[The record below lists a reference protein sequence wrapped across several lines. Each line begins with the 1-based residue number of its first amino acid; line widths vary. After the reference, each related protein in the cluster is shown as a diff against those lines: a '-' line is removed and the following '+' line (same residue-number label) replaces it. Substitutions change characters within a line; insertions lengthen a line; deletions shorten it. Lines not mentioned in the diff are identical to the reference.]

1 MSLLRA
7 GRVVL
12 DALADPGPS
21 SDVPAPPELTAEE
34 APATEDTQA
43 LRIAAIFVILAAGV
57 LGGIPPLFIN
67 VFRNQEGM
75 LTRVVRSFAAG
86 VILALALVHII
97 PEAVLEM
104 EGLGGIEY
112 PLGGT
117 CVLFGA
123 ALMVF
128 LEHLAHIMHGPHS
141 HASAA
146 DSAAMAFTS
155 RPSSGVDIEAGK
167 KLNAAAGASAQT
179 SSNCEGDTCYGLTA
193 ANASNVPMGPK
204 SAAAAVAEGVA
215 GCCDGVGGEASPA
228 GGAAAAGGEPCY
240 TRASDPGHNHVCVS
254 RGSAGNWF
262 SSTSPAT
269 THAVAGSLRLKVLAY
284 MFELGC
290 VFHSFI
296 IGISLG
302 VNTSDLV
309 EVRALL
315 IALGFHQFLEGISL
329 ASVVLRGGFT
339 MVKGMFMII
348 TYSLTCP
355 VGIAVGM
362 AIASSYDAESEN
374 ARGVQGTLNGVS
386 GGMLLYIS
394 LVQLVA
400 EDMGRFVPGSP
411 NGGAGARLISFLAL
425 FLGAGCMCILAV
437 WA

>member
-1 MSLLRA
+1 
-7 GRVVL
+7 
-12 DALADPGPS
+12 
-21 SDVPAPPELTAEE
+21 
-34 APATEDTQA
+34 
-43 LRIAAIFVILAAGV
+43 
-57 LGGIPPLFIN
+57 
-67 VFRNQEGM
+67 M
-75 LTRVVRSFAAG
+75 LTRLVRSFSAG

-97 PEAVLEM
+97 PEAVVEM
-104 EGLGGIEY
+104 EGLGGISY

-117 CVLFGA
+117 CVLFGV

-146 DSAAMAFTS
+146 DSAAMAFTAL
-155 RPSSGVDIEAGK
+155 PSCGTDLEAG
-167 KLNAAAGASAQT
+167 AGATCGGAKRTSAQT
-179 SSNCEGDTCYGLTA
+179 SSNCGGEPCYEA
-193 ANASNVPMGPK
+193 ARDSNVPMK
-204 SAAAAVAEGVA
+204 AAAAAVAEGVA
-215 GCCDGVGGEASPA
+215 GCCDSAAGAGDQSPA
-228 GGAAAAGGEPCY
+228 AGAGAGAADACY
-240 TRASDPGHNHVCVS
+240 TRASDPGHGHVCVS

-262 SSTSPAT
+262 SSTSPST
-269 THAVAGSLRLKVLAY
+269 THAVAGSLRLKILAY

-302 VNTSDLV
+302 VNTTDLV

-315 IALGFHQFLEGISL
+315 IALSFHQFLEGVSL
-329 ASVVLRGGFT
+329 ASVVLRGGFST
-339 MVKGMFMII
+339 VKGMAMVL

-362 AIASSYDAESEN
+362 AIASSYDEESER

-411 NGGAGARLISFLAL
+411 GGGASARLLSFLAL
-425 FLGAGCMCILAV
+425 FLGAGSMCLLAI
-437 WA
+437 WS

>member
-12 DALADPGPS
+12 DALVHPGTS
-21 SDVPAPPELTAEE
+21 SDVLSPPELSAEPQ
-34 APATEDTQA
+34 PAHNKTQS
-43 LRIAAIFVILAAGV
+43 LRIAAVFVILAAGL
-57 LGGIPPLFIN
+57 LGGVPPLFLN
-67 VFRNQEGM
+67 VFRDQEGM
-75 LTRVVRSFAAG
+75 LTRLVRSFSAG

-97 PEAVLEM
+97 PEAVEEM
-104 EGLGGIEY
+104 AGLGGIEY

-117 CVLFGA
+117 CVLFGV

-141 HASAA
+141 HAPAA
-146 DSAAMAFTS
+146 DSAAAAFTAL
-155 RPSSGVDIEAGK
+155 PSSCTDIEAGATPCG
-167 KLNAAAGASAQT
+167 AAKRATAQT
-179 SSNCEGDTCYGLTA
+179 SSNCEADPSGVL
-193 ANASNVPMGPK
+193 ASDSSVPMK
-204 SAAAAVAEGVA
+204 SAMAVAVAEGVA
-215 GCCDGVGGEASPA
+215 SGCCDGAAAGSEGTPA
-228 GGAAAAGGEPCY
+228 GGAPGDSCY
-240 TRASDPGHNHVCVS
+240 TRASEPGHNHVCVS

-262 SSTSPAT
+262 SSTSPAAT
-269 THAVAGSLRLKVLAY
+269 QAASGSLRLKILAY

-302 VNTSDLV
+302 VNTTDLV

-315 IALGFHQFLEGISL
+315 IALSFHQFLEGVSL
-329 ASVVLRGGFT
+329 ASVVLRGGFST
-339 MVKGMFMII
+339 LKGAIMIL

-362 AIASSYDAESEN
+362 AIASSYDAESER

-386 GGMLLYIS
+386 GGMLMYIS

-411 NGGAGARLISFLAL
+411 SGGASARLLSFLAL
-425 FLGAGCMCILAV
+425 FLGAGSMCILAV
-437 WA
+437 WS